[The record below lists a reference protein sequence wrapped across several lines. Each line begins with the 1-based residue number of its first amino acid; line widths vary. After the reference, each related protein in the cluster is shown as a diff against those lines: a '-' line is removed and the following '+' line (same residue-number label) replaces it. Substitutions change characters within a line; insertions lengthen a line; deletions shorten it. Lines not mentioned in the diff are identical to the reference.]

1 MKKRKKLGYERLETR
16 RVLAANLGCE
26 MLQIVDAQPEVEE
39 CIVAPDIVEDA
50 ASDIAL
56 DLDGTDID
64 AEVPETEP
72 AENAEVVEAQ
82 LDLEDGMDGFFGTLD
97 AENGSD
103 TLSFTPPT
111 DGLVEVV
118 VASSFGEAST
128 QLEIRDDAGNL
139 ITASTTEGLDG
150 FQTISFAGNADQI
163 YELKIST
170 DAGVSGSF
178 QVTVGVEP
186 GASAE
191 ANFDN
196 DTPTDIDS
204 GVEGVAET
212 EDETEDGTEAIG
224 DQDLELDAD
233 TDPTT
238 DGLVEQEQT
247 TDEETSANDSAEQD
261 QNGDQDQVT
270 DQDSSNPNEIVDE
283 VVADEIEEVLVDD
296 VDSTLLD
303 ETVEPGLEDDS
314 PEGSATDELADELVN
329 GIVSEVTDEISDD
342 LETIDNI
349 VDSVVDTIVDEF
361 EEAGHDIGDID
372 VDITPANPANEDE
385 TGDSVTTILDEG
397 TDDDTTELVDVDLVD
412 PSNETNSSDAGTPET
427 ETGAV
432 DETIG
437 DENEATITADAE
449 ADVDVSAEDQT
460 VIDDVTA
467 TDEPT
472 LVDNA
477 ESGEATD
484 LDAEDEQRAD
494 QHADEIGED
503 ATELNFVDGSAELI
517 GELETVDDT
526 DVFKITA
533 EADGRVTLNIGEP
546 TGENNL
552 DIVVVDSN
560 GDSVVDGATN
570 EAVRIGFEAS
580 AGAEYF
586 VTIGSDVDQLGTYS
600 ILAEAPVASAN
611 TTDLA
616 IGEDN
621 DSHDGECLNEIAV
634 TPNAPVQ
641 ASANADD
648 QNSAEATDS
657 EQEALDDFFA
667 ESNFE
672 WDFSFDGDRFYSR
685 LSNG

>member
-1 MKKRKKLGYERLETR
+1 M
-16 RVLAANLGCE
+16 
-26 MLQIVDAQPEVEE
+26 
-39 CIVAPDIVEDA
+39 
-50 ASDIAL
+50 
-56 DLDGTDID
+56 
-64 AEVPETEP
+64 
-72 AENAEVVEAQ
+72 
-82 LDLEDGMDGFFGTLD
+82 
-97 AENGSD
+97 
-103 TLSFTPPT
+103 
-111 DGLVEVV
+111 
-118 VASSFGEAST
+118 
-128 QLEIRDDAGNL
+128 
-139 ITASTTEGLDG
+139 
-150 FQTISFAGNADQI
+150 
-163 YELKIST
+163 
-170 DAGVSGSF
+170 
-178 QVTVGVEP
+178 
-186 GASAE
+186 
-191 ANFDN
+191 
-196 DTPTDIDS
+196 
-204 GVEGVAET
+204 
-212 EDETEDGTEAIG
+212 
-224 DQDLELDAD
+224 
-233 TDPTT
+233 
-238 DGLVEQEQT
+238 
-247 TDEETSANDSAEQD
+247 
-261 QNGDQDQVT
+261 
-270 DQDSSNPNEIVDE
+270 
-283 VVADEIEEVLVDD
+283 
-296 VDSTLLD
+296 
-303 ETVEPGLEDDS
+303 
-314 PEGSATDELADELVN
+314 
-329 GIVSEVTDEISDD
+329 
-342 LETIDNI
+342 
-349 VDSVVDTIVDEF
+349 
-361 EEAGHDIGDID
+361 
-372 VDITPANPANEDE
+372 
-385 TGDSVTTILDEG
+385 
-397 TDDDTTELVDVDLVD
+397 DVDLVD

-526 DVFKITA
+526 DVFKVTA

-560 GDSVVDGATN
+560 GNSVVDGATN

-616 IGEDN
+616 TGEDN

-641 ASANADD
+641 DSANADD

-672 WDFSFDGDRFYSR
+672 WDFPFDGDRFYSR